1 MNELTLDSADG
12 VDGKVGD
19 EVSIH
24 ITGTITATGPDGVT
38 VEDVAVGECDASE
51 ETDTGDA
58 ATADAAGTESEPAM
72 PAKSKTMPK
81 AVAMLMMG
89 KPKK

>member
-38 VEDVAVGECDASE
+38 VDEVTVGECDPAEEAASAE
-51 ETDTGDA
+51 EEA
-58 ATADAAGTESEPAM
+58 APEPV
-72 PAKSKTMPK
+72 AKGKMPK
-81 AVAMLMMG
+81 AVMMVMMGG

>member
-1 MNELTLDSADG
+1 MSELTLDSADG

-19 EVSIH
+19 EVSLH

-38 VEDVAVGECDASE
+38 VGEVTVGECDGGE
-51 ETDTGDA
+51 EADTEDA
-58 ATADAAGTESEPAM
+58 TESESEPTM
-72 PAKSKTMPK
+72 PVKGKMPK
-81 AVAMLMMG
+81 AVAILMMG